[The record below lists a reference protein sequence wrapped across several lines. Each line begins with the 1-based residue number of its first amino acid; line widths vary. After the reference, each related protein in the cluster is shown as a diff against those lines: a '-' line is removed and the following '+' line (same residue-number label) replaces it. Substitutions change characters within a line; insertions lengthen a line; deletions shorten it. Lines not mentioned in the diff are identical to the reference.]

1 MAARNQREQPRTAE
15 AFQLAIVCSI
25 RVSDRHARRDVR
37 AKIEGGLELSG
48 VAHFATGQVE
58 IERIAV
64 EVGLE
69 VDFRR
74 EAAARAAGAPDF
86 PAPLY
91 PAIAGREAV
100 GKPFV
105 GREPAAPQGG

>member
-86 PAPLY
+86 PAPCIL
-91 PAIAGREAV
+91 PL
-100 GKPFV
+100 
-105 GREPAAPQGG
+105 PAAKQSASLSLDGSPQPPG